1 MGEYPLLT
9 YFKNRL
15 TAGIFFVTVEC
26 GRTAAGEALEIR
38 YERKKRDG
46 TEEQDTEDG
55 CVQPVYGIDCR
66 WSVY

>member
-1 MGEYPLLT
+1 MAGRPNKYSRHMREYLLLT

-15 TAGIFFVTVEC
+15 TAGVFFVTVEC

-46 TEEQDTEDG
+46 T
-55 CVQPVYGIDCR
+55 
-66 WSVY
+66 

>member
-1 MGEYPLLT
+1 MAERPNKYSRHMGEYPLLT

-46 TEEQDTEDG
+46 T
-55 CVQPVYGIDCR
+55 
-66 WSVY
+66 